1 MVSLG
6 KAGYLVEENA
16 KNPGVLKTMAES
28 RIGCFPLL
36 FALENRGKSV
46 LFLPRPQRSAR
57 TMKCA
62 TPPRIKPSASNPRRD
77 ARKTKPEKTR
87 EPELYPGHLSL
98 FLDPIKL

>member
-36 FALENRGKSV
+36 FALENKECAV
-46 LFLPRPQRSAR
+46 SAASPTLSTYDEMR
-57 TMKCA
+57 DS
-62 TPPRIKPSASNPRRD
+62 TPH
-77 ARKTKPEKTR
+77 KTI
-87 EPELYPGHLSL
+87 S
-98 FLDPIKL
+98 F